1 MCECVNIQYKRLE
14 QLSGA
19 SPQTQPGFGFQLAA
33 GGFRGPERHWW
44 GGGSP
49 ALHSSFTSP
58 PEPCWEPHQP
68 PPASPGPLQLAAF
81 LPSQVQQEC
90 WSQIVWVMAV
100 SEGTG
105 RNTRLSHS
113 RVSSPRPAYW
123 LHALPLPRPLLGLLS
138 LAEVF
143 IPRYAKICI
152 FT

>member
-49 ALHSSFTSP
+49 ALHASFTSP
-58 PEPCWEPHQP
+58 PEPWGEPHQP

-90 WSQIVWVMAV
+90 WSQIMWVMAV

-105 RNTRLSHS
+105 RNTRLSLS
-113 RVSSPRPAYW
+113 GFLTKTRILVTRTATALASARSSF
-123 LHALPLPRPLLGLLS
+123 
-138 LAEVF
+138 F

>member
-49 ALHSSFTSP
+49 ALHASFTSP

-105 RNTRLSHS
+105 RNTRLSLS
-113 RVSSPRPAYW
+113 GFLTKTRILVTRTATALASARSSF
-123 LHALPLPRPLLGLLS
+123 
-138 LAEVF
+138 F

>member
-49 ALHSSFTSP
+49 ALHASFTSP

-100 SEGTG
+100 SEGTE
-105 RNTRLSHS
+105 RSTRLSLSGFLTKTRILVTGTATALASARFSFFS
-113 RVSSPRPAYW
+113 R
-123 LHALPLPRPLLGLLS
+123 S
-138 LAEVF
+138 L
-143 IPRYAKICI
+143 YS
-152 FT
+152 

>member
-49 ALHSSFTSP
+49 ALHASFTSP

-90 WSQIVWVMAV
+90 WSQILWVMAV
-100 SEGTG
+100 SEGTE
-105 RNTRLSHS
+105 RSTRLSLSGFLTKTRILVTRTATASASARSSFFS
-113 RVSSPRPAYW
+113 R
-123 LHALPLPRPLLGLLS
+123 S
-138 LAEVF
+138 L
-143 IPRYAKICI
+143 YS
-152 FT
+152 